1 LCAPVE
7 LWRGRGRGRRLLL
20 LLLGCMPVLRGELS
34 VSWVAVRGSHP
45 STLAALPCARA
56 RCIVIRL
63 TIIVMRLTIV
73 LPPGAADARDRPQ
86 AAGVSDG
93 VAQAGAAHALGLHPA
108 VGYPELRGSLPPQK
122 RPKAAG
128 MLRLDRCMPAHPA
141 PTPFH
146 PTPFAYRLRAPCQ
159 SIPTLPPMRSSGLR
173 AGMPAPLLR
182 RACSIV
188 PGARPECARAADD
201 ARRRQLGPPQT
212 LGDEADVE
220 RGGVWSHSYASSK
233 TVGEL
238 KFLLHNNSMCAA
250 AAGRGPPPPPP
261 PRRPRA
267 PVRVEIMGSIITRT
281 G

>member
-141 PTPFH
+141 PPQRLFTPRLSHTDYVH
-146 PTPFAYRLRAPCQ
+146 PVNLSLPSPPCDPLACVPACRPLCSVGRA
-159 SIPTLPPMRSSGLR
+159 RSCPEL
-173 AGMPAPLLR
+173 APS
-182 RACSIV
+182 APV
-188 PGARPECARAADD
+188 PLTTHGGGSWG
-201 ARRRQLGPPQT
+201 RRRRSATRLTSSAEASGRTPTRPP
-212 LGDEADVE
+212 
-220 RGGVWSHSYASSK
+220 RPSASSSSCC
-233 TVGEL
+233 TTTP
-238 KFLLHNNSMCAA
+238 CA
-250 AAGRGPPPPPP
+250 PPPPAAA
-261 PRRPRA
+261 RRPRPRPA
-267 PVRVEIMGSIITRT
+267 DRARQSGWR
-281 G
+281 